1 MILRQNRWAQEK
13 ERERHT
19 QTDRKTSTTNH
30 KTNYNSNFNLVFIL
44 IQSFRGSL
52 LMILISW
59 LLPNFW
65 KTKQMDRKG
74 TKERERKRERDRQTE
89 RQVQP
94 SLFLDPIFQGI
105 SFDDFDKLLASKLL
119 ESASSRV
126 IDDDVGIL
134 SVGDGP
140 IEFAI

>member
-1 MILRQNRWAQEK
+1 
-13 ERERHT
+13 
-19 QTDRKTSTTNH
+19 
-30 KTNYNSNFNLVFIL
+30 
-44 IQSFRGSL
+44 
-52 LMILISW
+52 MILISW